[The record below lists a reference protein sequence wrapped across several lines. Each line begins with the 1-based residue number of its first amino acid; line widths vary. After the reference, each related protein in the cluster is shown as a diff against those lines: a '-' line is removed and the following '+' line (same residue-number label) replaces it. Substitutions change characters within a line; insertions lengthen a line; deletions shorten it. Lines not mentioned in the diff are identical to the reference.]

1 MQCTSCN
8 HIFDDLG
15 KFCPECGTPTATSI
29 KCRYCESSNPIGSK
43 FCAECG
49 KAPEETTQ
57 PTRTNQTNTVGA
69 SAKSTVTSSDLVY
82 LLNEEQIRRG
92 EPDRIQP
99 PYGSVG
105 VALINGTISRI
116 FRQKPNSVITQ
127 GNTFKDLF
135 TELKEGLLGAIGQ
148 KQQNVTTYI
157 LSDLSGLPVVNFKY
171 LLNIPGTPNASLNFD
186 FWIECRED
194 EKDKELLGLFIQKY
208 VAGKSGLTLNEF
220 KKIAVQNIEQILSS
234 FKGLSTLGKD
244 QTSIPEIVN
253 LLKKT
258 TGISSR
264 CVYNE
269 GKKGQRVQYEISK
282 LQKSVHCSECGE
294 AHLEKVK
301 FCGNCGN
308 DMSDAAQWVNAVSY
322 LQSSDGEQVSLRLSM
337 VIDRSDKNVNIQID
351 ESKVAEAVITQLGP
365 KFRRT
370 NLQSMMSAS
379 FLNSISQEINQQFIS
394 DWYGHVTDF
403 VITDIKTAKEDWFFK
418 TDALVAEELR
428 KLEADKKFLVVD
440 DEQLN
445 LEEAAFAI
453 ALRRAQQIDSQELT
467 LRRNSL
473 ETRIKEADLEI
484 QEHQLETN
492 IDLKKENIDS
502 EADIQRST
510 MEREKILRD
519 REKTK
524 LHREDTIDEV
534 DHDINLEK
542 RAAKHDIDLADMTGE
557 AESRSKRREI
567 SDEKFAEE
575 EDIRLKIKL
584 EKETKELGHIEEDLE
599 DRRNTRQVDKLRAM
613 AEMEAN
619 MAKQD
624 NEQELAKAKQDN
636 EAEIAKREAMK
647 NLDASQML
655 AMQAAELAKAGGPG
669 QAADIVKSIAESQAA
684 SAGAGIKDDM
694 YKQMIEIQREA
705 SQSAIQAHKE
715 AAAIAQSTNEKAMQS
730 MTEVTKATA
739 AHATDGYKEAAK
751 IAQTTNEKSMESM
764 SKVATA
770 AAGKKSTGKEEQE
783 TSQQKYACISCN
795 EVFDK
800 PKKFCHKCGESQISE

>member
-1 MQCTSCN
+1 M
-8 HIFDDLG
+8 
-15 KFCPECGTPTATSI
+15 
-29 KCRYCESSNPIGSK
+29 
-43 FCAECG
+43 
-49 KAPEETTQ
+49 
-57 PTRTNQTNTVGA
+57 
-69 SAKSTVTSSDLVY
+69 
-82 LLNEEQIRRG
+82 LLN
-92 EPDRIQP
+92 
-99 PYGSVG
+99 
-105 VALINGTISRI
+105 GTVSKI
-116 FRQKPNSVITQ
+116 FRQKSKSQITQ
-127 GNTFKDLF
+127 GNAFKDLF
-135 TELKEGLLGAIGQ
+135 TELKEGLLGVIGQ
-148 KQQNVTTYI
+148 KQQNVNTYI
-157 LSDLSGLPVVNFKY
+157 LSDLSGLPVVNFTY
-171 LLNIPGTPNASLNFD
+171 PLNIAGVPNASLNFE
-186 FWIECRED
+186 FWIELSGNPSEVD
-194 EKDKELLGLFIQKY
+194 KNLLNDQDKELLGLFIQKY
-208 VAGKSGLTLNEF
+208 VAGKSSLTLNEF
-220 KKIAVQNIEQILSS
+220 KRIAIQNVELVLSS

-244 QTSIPEIVN
+244 QSTIPEIIK

-258 TGISSR
+258 SGISSR
-264 CVYNE
+264 CVYSQGN
-269 GKKGQRVQYEISK
+269 KGQRVQYDITK
-282 LQKSVHCSECGE
+282 AQNPVHCSECGE

-308 DMSDAAQWVNAVSY
+308 DMSDAAQWVNAVRY
-322 LQSSDGEQVSLRLSM
+322 LQSSEGEQVTLRLSM
-337 VIDRSDKNVNIQID
+337 VIDRTDRNIKIQFDGNILTIED
-351 ESKVAEAVITQLGP
+351 PQLLQTIKLDVANAIIILLTPRL
-365 KFRRT
+365 RRT
-370 NLQSMMSAS
+370 SLQSMMSAS
-379 FLNSISQEINQQFIS
+379 FLNSISQEVNQEFTKEL
-394 DWYGHVTDF
+394 YGYVTDF
-403 VITDIKTAKEDWFFK
+403 VVTDIKTAKEDWFFK

-453 ALRRAQQIDSQELT
+453 ALRRAQQNDSQELT
-467 LRRNSL
+467 LRRSSL

-524 LHREDTIDEV
+524 LQREDTIDEV

-624 NEQELAKAKQDN
+624 NEQELAKAKQAN

-647 NLDASQML
+647 NLDAAQML
-655 AMQAAELAKAGGPG
+655 AMQAAELAKAGGPD
-669 QAADIVKSIAESQAA
+669 QAAAIVESIAKSQSA

-694 YKQMIEIQREA
+694 YKQMIDIQREA
-705 SQSAIQAHKE
+705 SQSAIQAHKD

-770 AAGKKSTGKEEQE
+770 AAGKKSTVKEEQE